1 MTIRTSEITL
11 PTFMDIRR
19 NVDGY
24 KAQADEGYVIRFL
37 LSSHRQSS
45 VRPRETARMVNMER
59 FIQEWG
65 DRAVASIQLTLFQQ
79 QPKYVI
85 DRLNHYGAIVVRHAG
100 QKQDLFAI
108 IKDEADADT

>member
-11 PTFMDIRR
+11 PTFQDIR
-19 NVDGY
+19 NNIGGY
-24 KAQADEGYVIRFL
+24 EKQVNEGYAIRFL
-37 LSSHRQSS
+37 LSPS
-45 VRPRETARMVNMER
+45 RPSQARPQQTARMLSMAHFR
-59 FIQEWG
+59 HEWG

-108 IKDEADADT
+108 IKESGDEGI